1 MKKISGIII
10 LLFLFVNAISQE
22 EPVEV
27 KRSTDK
33 VILEGKVYYIHS
45 VREKETLYG
54 ISKAYNIS
62 EKVITLENPD
72 VFAGLKAGMVLKIP
86 ADPIHIQEITIPE
99 TNEFHFHIIS
109 AGETLYF
116 LSKKY
121 NVPIEE
127 IQKYNPEVEYSDL
140 QVNQVI
146 KIPKIQ
152 YQQQRDTFPTE
163 DYFFHHIIKG
173 ETLYSLSI
181 YYGVNEEQIRE
192 LNPELKWGNIKYD
205 EYIKIPRKPVLA
217 EKDTIVPVADSIQ
230 LDTLFKITDTIQME
244 RWIEADCEYLTPNPL
259 KRTIQVGLFL
269 PLALR
274 TEEISD
280 SITLQEAIKKSEED
294 PSVDMKWDDIKKLE
308 EELSAINP
316 RIIGFLD
323 FYEGVLL
330 ALDSMKNSNVSIE
343 LYVYDT
349 ERDTVH
355 FEQIL
360 NQKEMK
366 DMDLIFGPVETENL
380 KLVAD
385 FGKEHKIPV
394 ISPFTDS
401 QWLLRDNPYFIQ
413 MVPAMEI
420 EFRNWAKFLTNYW
433 GNTMIIIYNGD
444 STEYE
449 TIEFLKQEMYEE
461 LARRS
466 FYDGLRLKEVIITDS
481 AEYEMNQFLTTDDQ
495 NIIIIPSTDEA
506 YVSNILTALFFE
518 IEEYDIQVFGMS
530 NWHKFQSIDLEYL
543 HQMGINYFTT
553 FYIDYKKEAVLKFI
567 GKFRQVYRTEPYRVS
582 PRGYNLSMYGY
593 DLMFYF
599 TSLVSKFGK
608 EFISCPIN
616 PDYKPMLGPYLFRKP
631 GEHGGFMNQF
641 SIMIEYGKDL
651 EIRQLI
657 IDDSFYPSID
667 KDVSPKNSN

>member
-1 MKKISGIII
+1 MKKISGIFI
-10 LLFLFVNAISQE
+10 LLFLFSHAFPQE

-33 VILEGKVYYIHS
+33 VILEGKVYYIHY

-54 ISKAYNIS
+54 ISKAYNIN
-62 EKVITLENPD
+62 EKFITIENPD

-86 ADPIHIQEITIPE
+86 ADPIHIQEITVPE
-99 TNEFHFHIIS
+99 TDEFHYHIIS

-121 NVPIEE
+121 NVSIEE

-146 KIPKIQ
+146 KIPKVQ
-152 YQQQRDTFPTE
+152 YQQPRDTFPTD
-163 DYFFHHIIKG
+163 DYFYHYVKKG

-181 YYGVNEEQIRE
+181 YYGVDEKQIRE
-192 LNPELKWGNIKYD
+192 LNPELKWGKIKYD

-217 EKDTIVPVADSIQ
+217 DTDTLIPVSDTIPLDSM
-230 LDTLFKITDTIQME
+230 LLVSDTILIQ
-244 RWIEADCEYLTPNPL
+244 RWMDLDCEYLLPDPMKRPL
-259 KRTIQVGLFL
+259 KVGLFL
-269 PLALR
+269 PLSLRSEEIRDSIALR
-274 TEEISD
+274 
-280 SITLQEAIKKSEED
+280 EAIQKAEENPD
-294 PSVDMKWDDIKKLE
+294 VNIKWENIRKLE
-308 EELSAINP
+308 EELSSINP

-330 ALDSMKNSNVSIE
+330 ALDSLKNSNVSIE

-349 ERDTVH
+349 ERDTLH

-360 NQKEMK
+360 NQKELK

-385 FGKEHKIPV
+385 FGKIHQIPV
-394 ISPFTDS
+394 ISPFTDL
-401 QWLLRDNPYFIQ
+401 QWLIRDNPYFIQ
-413 MVPAMEI
+413 MIPAMEI
-420 EFRNWAKFLTNYW
+420 EFRNWAKFLANYW

-444 STEYE
+444 SVQYE
-449 TIEFLKQEMYEE
+449 TIEFLKQEMFEE

-466 FYDGLRLKEVIITDS
+466 FYDGLRLKEVIVTDS
-481 AEYEMNQFLTTDDQ
+481 AEYNMNQFLTKEDQ
-495 NIIIIPSTDEA
+495 NIIIIPSSDEA

-518 IEEYDIQVFGMS
+518 IAEYNIRVFGMS

-543 HQMGINYFTT
+543 HQMRINYFTS
-553 FYIDYKKEAVLKFI
+553 FYVDYNKESVIKFI
-567 GKFRQVYRTEPYRVS
+567 RKFKQVYRTEPYRVS

-599 TSLVSKFGK
+599 TSLLSNYGK
-608 EFISCPIN
+608 EFISCPVN
-616 PDYKPMLGPYLFRKP
+616 PGYKPMLGPYLFRKP
-631 GEHGGFMNQF
+631 GEQGGFMNQF
-641 SIMIEYGKDL
+641 SIMIEYGQDL
-651 EIRQLI
+651 EIRQHI
-657 IDDSFYPSID
+657 IDDGFYPATD
-667 KDVSPKNSN
+667 KGVSRQNSN